1 MNKKKFINNIMTELH
16 KINVKLSEGQKR
28 KLAKAYRD
36 REEVSIKLAHKNLSG
51 SDTLMVPKN
60 TVNRVAKSK
69 SLGKGVQIKI
79 SKANVRKQ
87 TGSGILTSLLPV
99 LRNVAPTVGKTLG
112 LSALAG
118 LASEGASQLVKKI
131 TGGQIFQ
138 VPNEHLFRLAMMSEL
153 LNKGQIRDLS
163 KAHKDGSDMMFK
175 ITQKQVGNGIGTI
188 LASIGLPLIIDA
200 IRGKGV
206 GRGGPRIGKV
216 SGQGGPRIGMYPPPF
231 IGNWPS
237 TSGRGKKKNGLKL
250 RFKKT
255 VPMSNFDLLD
265 WCRYLKIPIN
275 NVLSRD
281 QTVPHD
287 HKQTLFI
294 YNLEPAY
301 MNGSHW
307 VSTYAKDNV
316 INYFDSF
323 GLPPF
328 EEMVNHAKKK
338 NVTLLHQNQQ
348 LQNLYSSVCGYFCL
362 YFLNEM
368 NKGVDYF
375 DLLQVFDKDTI
386 KNEAFIERYFKR
398 LEKMD

>member
-36 REEVSIKLAHKNLSG
+36 NEEVSIKLAHKNLSG

-69 SLGKGVQIKI
+69 GLGKGVQIKI

-87 TGSGILTSLLPV
+87 TGSGILSNLLPV

-118 LASEGASQLVKKI
+118 LASEFQLVKKI

-138 VPNEHLFRLAMMSEL
+138 VPNQHLFRLAMLSEL
-153 LNKGQIRDLS
+153 LNKGQIRDLA

-188 LASIGLPLIIDA
+188 LASIGIPMILDA

-231 IGNWPS
+231 IGNWNS
-237 TSGRGKKKNGLKL
+237 TSGRGKKKNALKL
-250 RFKKT
+250 RFKRT
-255 VPMSNFDLLD
+255 IPMSNFDLLD
-265 WCRYLKIPIN
+265 WCRYLNIPIN

-386 KNEAFIERYFKR
+386 KNEKFIERYFRK
-398 LEKMD
+398 LEKKD

>member
-1 MNKKKFINNIMTELH
+1 MTELH

-36 REEVSIKLAHKNLSG
+36 KEEVSIKLAHKNLSG

-87 TGSGILTSLLPV
+87 TGSGIFTSLLPV
-99 LRNVAPTVGKTLG
+99 LKNVAPTVGKTLG

-153 LNKGQIRDLS
+153 LNKGQIRDLA
-163 KAHKDGSDMMFK
+163 KAHKDGTDMLFK
-175 ITQKQVGNGIGTI
+175 ITPGQVGNGIGTI
-188 LASIGLPLIIDA
+188 LASIGIPMILDA

-206 GRGGPRIGKV
+206 GRGGPRIGKM
-216 SGQGGPRIGMYPPPF
+216 SGGAGPRIGMPINPPPF
-231 IGNWPS
+231 IGNWS
-237 TSGRGKKKNGLKL
+237 GTSGRGKKKKQLI
-250 RFKKT
+250 FKKT
-255 VPMSNFDLLD
+255 VPMSNFDLLE
-265 WCRYLKIPIN
+265 WCRYLNIPIK

-281 QTVPHD
+281 QKVPHD

-307 VSTYAKDNV
+307 CATYAKDNV

-323 GLPPF
+323 GMPPF
-328 EEMVNHAKKK
+328 EEMLQHAKKE

-348 LQNLYSSVCGYFCL
+348 IQNIFSATCGWFCV

-375 DLLQVFDKDTI
+375 DLLQVFSHDTR
-386 KNEAFIERYFKR
+386 KNEQFIERYFKK
-398 LEKMD
+398 LEKRSKY

>member
-1 MNKKKFINNIMTELH
+1 MTELH

-28 KLAKAYRD
+28 KLAKAYRGN
-36 REEVSIKLAHKNLSG
+36 EEVSIRLAHKNLSG

-60 TVNRVAKSK
+60 TVNRVSKSK

-87 TGSGILTSLLPV
+87 TGSGILSSILPV

-138 VPNEHLFRLAMMSEL
+138 VPNQHLFRLAMMSEL
-153 LNKGQIRDLS
+153 LNKGQIRDLA

-175 ITQKQVGNGIGTI
+175 ITPGQVGNGIGTL
-188 LASIGLPLIIDA
+188 LASIGIPMILDA
-200 IRGKGV
+200 IKGKGV

-216 SGQGGPRIGMYPPPF
+216 SGGAGPQIGLPPPV
-231 IGNWPS
+231 IGTWRD
-237 TSGRGKKKNGLKL
+237 RGKKNALKL
-250 RFKKT
+250 RFKRT

-281 QTVPHD
+281 QTAPHN
-287 HKQTLFI
+287 HKQALFI
-294 YNLEPAY
+294 YNLEPSY
-301 MNGSHW
+301 MKGVHW
-307 VSTYAKDNV
+307 TSTYVKNNV

-328 EEMVNHAKKK
+328 QELVDHAKRK
-338 NVTLLHQNQQ
+338 NLTLLHQDQQ
-348 LQNLYSSVCGYFCL
+348 LQNLI
-362 YFLNEM
+362 
-368 NKGVDYF
+368 
-375 DLLQVFDKDTI
+375 QVYADTTAYIFFMKCI
-386 KNEAFIERYFKR
+386 KV
-398 LEKMD
+398 

>member
-1 MNKKKFINNIMTELH
+1 MTELH

-36 REEVSIKLAHKNLSG
+36 NEEVSIKLAHKNLSG

-69 SLGKGVQIKI
+69 SLGKGVQIKM

-87 TGSGILTSLLPV
+87 TGSGIFTSLLPV
-99 LRNVAPTVGKTLG
+99 LRNVARTIGKTMG

-138 VPNEHLFRLAMMSEL
+138 VPNEHLFRLAMLSKL
-153 LNKGQIRDLS
+153 LNKGQIRDLA
-163 KAHKDGSDMMFK
+163 KAHKDGSDMLFK

-188 LASIGLPLIIDA
+188 LASIGIPMILDA
-200 IRGKGV
+200 IKGKGV
-206 GRGGPRIGKV
+206 GRGGPRIGKM
-216 SGQGGPRIGMYPPPF
+216 SGQGGPRIGMYPPPI
-231 IGNWPS
+231 IGNWN
-237 TSGRGKKKNGLKL
+237 TSGRGKKKKKEQLI

-255 VPMSNFDLLD
+255 VPMSNFDLLE
-265 WCRYLKIPIN
+265 WCKYLNIPIK

-281 QTVPHD
+281 QTVPHK
-287 HKQTLFI
+287 HKLALFI

-301 MNGSHW
+301 MDGSHW

-328 EEMVNHAKKK
+328 QEMVNHAKRK
-338 NVTLLHQNQQ
+338 NLTLLHQNQHI
-348 LQNLYSSVCGYFCL
+348 QNLYSNTCGYFCL

-368 NKGVDYF
+368 NKGVDYL
-375 DLLQVFDKDTI
+375 DLLQVFSSDTY
-386 KNEAFIERYFKR
+386 KNEEFIEKYFRK
-398 LEKMD
+398 LEKLK

>member
-1 MNKKKFINNIMTELH
+1 MTELH

-36 REEVSIKLAHKNLSG
+36 REEVSIRLAHKNLTG

-79 SKANVRKQ
+79 TKANVRKQ
-87 TGSGILTSLLPV
+87 TGSGIFTSLLPV
-99 LRNVAPTVGKTLG
+99 LKNVAPTVGKTLG

-153 LNKGQIRDLS
+153 LNKGQIRDLA

-175 ITQKQVGNGIGTI
+175 ITSGQVGNGIGTL
-188 LASIGLPLIIDA
+188 LASIGIPMILDA

-216 SGQGGPRIGMYPPPF
+216 SGGAGPQIGLPPPF
-231 IGNWPS
+231 IGNWSS
-237 TSGRGKKKNGLKL
+237 TSGRGKKKNGLI
-250 RFKKT
+250 FKRT
-255 VPMSNFDLLD
+255 VPMSNFDLLE

-281 QTVPHD
+281 QTVPHK
-287 HKQTLFI
+287 HKLALFI
-294 YNLEPAY
+294 YNLEPSY

-307 VSTYAKDNV
+307 VSTYVKNNV

-348 LQNLYSSVCGYFCL
+348 IQNLFSATCGWFCL

-368 NKGVDYF
+368 HKGKDYF

-386 KNEAFIERYFKR
+386 KNEKFIEKYFRK
-398 LEKMD
+398 LEKLK

>member
-1 MNKKKFINNIMTELH
+1 MTELH

-36 REEVSIKLAHKNLSG
+36 NEEVSIKLAHKNLSG

-69 SLGKGVQIKI
+69 GSGKGVQMKI

-99 LRNVAPTVGKTLG
+99 LRNVAPTLGKTVG

-138 VPNEHLFRLAMMSEL
+138 VPNQHLFRLAMLSEL
-153 LNKGQIRDLS
+153 LNKGQIRDLA
-163 KAHKDGSDMMFK
+163 KAHKDGSDMLFK
-175 ITQKQVGNGIGTI
+175 ITQKQVGNGIGTL
-188 LASIGLPLIIDA
+188 LASIGIPMILDA

-216 SGQGGPRIGMYPPPF
+216 SGGAGPQIGLPPPF
-231 IGNWPS
+231 IGNWR
-237 TSGRGKKKNGLKL
+237 GRGKKKNGLKL
-250 RFKKT
+250 RFKRT

-281 QTVPHD
+281 QTVPHN
-287 HKQTLFI
+287 HKLALFI
-294 YNLEPAY
+294 YNLEPSY
-301 MNGSHW
+301 MKGVHW
-307 VSTYAKDNV
+307 ISPYVKNNV

-328 EEMVNHAKKK
+328 QELVDHAKRK
-338 NVTLLHQNQQ
+338 NLTLLHQDQQ
-348 LQNLYSSVCGYFCL
+348 LQNLYSSVCGYYCL
-362 YFLNEM
+362 YFLYEM
-368 NKGVDYF
+368 HKGVDYF
-375 DLLQVFDKDTI
+375 DLLKPFTRDT
-386 KNEAFIERYFKR
+386 KYNDDFIEKYFRK
-398 LEKMD
+398 LEKLM